1 MADVLYMIIPCYNEE
16 EVLPSSAMVL
26 RKKMNDLI
34 ERELISKES
43 KVLFVN
49 DGSKDRTWEIIK
61 LLHDNDK
68 MFTGISLAHNV
79 GEQNAHVSG
88 MITAR
93 EQGADM
99 IVSMDAD
106 LQDDI
111 DAIDEMIEKHYE
123 GYEIIYGARRSRDVD
138 SFFKKFTARA
148 FYKIMK
154 IIGTDLVEDHSQY
167 RLMGRKAL
175 DAFARYSED
184 ILFLPAVIKT
194 LGFKEAVVYYDR
206 KERLAGESKY
216 PLMKMALLAKD
227 AIFSMNYTPIHLLS
241 VPAIIFLIVA
251 IIGFIMAV
259 VKNKTYLVLFGSI
272 WLVGSAVMF
281 GLRII
286 GEYTGKAY
294 KEARRRPRFIVEE
307 HLFD

>member
-1 MADVLYMIIPCYNEE
+1 MADILYMIIPCYNEE
-16 EVLPSSAMVL
+16 EVLPNTAMVL
-26 RKKMNDLI
+26 RKKLNELMD
-34 ERELISKES
+34 RELISRES

-49 DGSKDRTWEIIK
+49 DGSKDRTWELIK
-61 LLHDNDK
+61 LLHENDK
-68 MFTGISLAHNV
+68 LFTGISLAHNV

-93 EQGADM
+93 EQGAEM

-111 DAIDEMIEKHYE
+111 DAIDEMLEKHYE
-123 GYEIIYGARRSRDVD
+123 GYEIIYGARRSREVD
-138 SFFKKFTARA
+138 SFFKKFTART

-154 IIGTDLVEDHSQY
+154 LIGTDLVEDHSQY
-167 RLMGRKAL
+167 RLVGKKAL
-175 DAFARYSED
+175 DAFATYSED

-194 LGFKEAVVYYDR
+194 MGFKEAVVYYDR

-216 PLMKMALLAKD
+216 PFMKMALLAKD
-227 AIFSMNYTPIHLLS
+227 AVFSMNYTPIHFLS
-241 VPAIIFLIVA
+241 VPAIIFLVVA
-251 IIGFIMAV
+251 IIAFILSAV
-259 VKNKTYLVLFGSI
+259 KDEA
-272 WLVGSAVMF
+272 WLSVFASVWLMGSALMF